1 MATSPDRTDL
11 AEDRTLL
18 AAERTFSAWVRTS
31 LGSVGVGLGFR
42 ALFGP
47 VDPTWVAKAMATL
60 FIALGI
66 LVIVLAERHA
76 CAVVKRL
83 DSHAIDA
90 PRSLN
95 LKLIT
100 GLYVAGALALIA
112 SMWVLA

>member
-1 MATSPDRTDL
+1 MSQDFGRTDL

-18 AAERTFSAWVRTS
+18 SAERTFSAWVRTALAS
-31 LGSVGVGLGFR
+31 IGVGLGFR

-76 CAVVKRL
+76 CAVVTRL
-83 DSHAIDA
+83 NAHQIDA
-90 PRSLN
+90 LRSLN
-95 LKLIT
+95 FKLIT
-100 GLYVAGALALIA
+100 GVYVAGALALIA
-112 SMWVLA
+112 SMWLLA